1 MKRALPLAVL
11 AGVMLVSAGFAMPQ
25 QQTRPEPSPS
35 AAETPSQFYLR
46 YRAAVLKA
54 TTLDEVLAFW
64 RTELVNEF
72 MQAPPDQ
79 RADLAAIQRIYGMMT
94 DVKAVDEKIG
104 QHGGATVTLEGIRDQ
119 KKMTGTAYL
128 VTQNG
133 EWKLFGP
140 ERWE

>member
-1 MKRALPLAVL
+1 MKRTFPLAVL
-11 AGVMLVSAGFAMPQ
+11 VGIILVSAGLAMAR
-25 QQTRPEPSPS
+25 QQTQREPSPS
-35 AAETPSQFYLR
+35 AAETPSHFYMR

-79 RADLAAIQRIYGMMT
+79 RADLSAIQRMYGMMT
-94 DVKAVDEKIG
+94 DVKAVDEMIG
-104 QHGGATVTLEGIRDQ
+104 QSGGATVTLEGTRNQ

-128 VTQNG
+128 VKQNG